1 VIPDSWSS
9 FLVASFNEPKR
20 MILKKTMKKRQGSEE
35 AEDDL
40 ANEMCAVALKCK
52 FEFITIP

>member
-1 VIPDSWSS
+1 
-9 FLVASFNEPKR
+9 
-20 MILKKTMKKRQGSEE
+20 MKKRQGSEE